1 MGGTPLL
8 GLEESIRLQEEHRG
22 KGEKQKSDGWI
33 NKQRGEELSF
43 VSSHSGLAH
52 LGADWNQELQV
63 LVSRSAQHMAWMK
76 ISLDAD
82 LQDSLREWMLC
93 FRGLHTD
100 TV

>member
-22 KGEKQKSDGWI
+22 KGEKQKSDGQV
-33 NKQRGEELSF
+33 NKQRGEESSF

-52 LGADWNQELQV
+52 LRADWNQELQV

-82 LQDSLREWMLC
+82 LQDPLREWMLC
-93 FRGLHTD
+93 FRGLRTE